1 MKESENADW
10 DAELLV
16 DDKLLLPDDK
26 YEAVFIGH
34 ETVFVFQN
42 PKIFLRFRI
51 TSQGEHFGKEIFR
64 AYRVNKLVGKP
75 SKNGKFKLRRGSDL
89 FADISRLLDFKVRP
103 DRISLHS
110 LKNQLWLIKTR
121 TVFVDYKQRKVPDWA
136 RYSVVDEIIGTAT

>member
-103 DRISLHS
+103 DRIS
-110 LKNQLWLIKTR
+110 
-121 TVFVDYKQRKVPDWA
+121 
-136 RYSVVDEIIGTAT
+136 GTG